1 MDDFEVCPPT
11 PPGDVDWDCIEPV
24 VPDSTIRVPW
34 PIPIPARD
42 DYIVGVGVSHM
53 FYRVDARYGHLMS
66 EYTTGLARCYVT
78 GGPGGEADE
87 FYVSAGGVDN
97 DSSLLKLVGN
107 EEAWRI
113 QEVEGSNVG
122 MVTVDAPLDG
132 SDLGVNLDLSRIAQ
146 VSPTTGAIAALS
158 PTPLV
163 TGVVSRDALLTPEA
177 DGMVIATRTSPN
189 TSIYRVAWDG
199 TVVWSAFNT
208 RFHGMDTL
216 GLKHYNGHA
225 YLRARFL
232 PGFPASIIRYDIAS
246 GSIDGSWELEASV
259 LEGEFAFGRGPSSGR
274 MFVPDIESLLCYDV
288 ATRAEVWET
297 PLYPRPG
304 YVVAGPEGEVYVA
317 TNSRT
322 ESDTLSRVYRIEA
335 DGTIAWELVLPTG
348 ITLANDR
355 GGIGLSYGHIPAFT
369 PDQ

>member
-1 MDDFEVCPPT
+1 
-11 PPGDVDWDCIEPV
+11 
-24 VPDSTIRVPW
+24 
-34 PIPIPARD
+34 
-42 DYIVGVGVSHM
+42 
-53 FYRVDARYGHLMS
+53 
-66 EYTTGLARCYVT
+66 
-78 GGPGGEADE
+78 
-87 FYVSAGGVDN
+87 
-97 DSSLLKLVGN
+97 
-107 EEAWRI
+107 
-113 QEVEGSNVG
+113 SNVG

-199 TVVWSAFNT
+199 TVLWSVFNT

-246 GSIDGSWELEASV
+246 GSIDSSWELEASV
-259 LEGEFAFGRGPSSGR
+259 LEGEFAFGRGPSSG
-274 MFVPDIESLLCYDV
+274 
-288 ATRAEVWET
+288 
-297 PLYPRPG
+297 
-304 YVVAGPEGEVYVA
+304 
-317 TNSRT
+317 
-322 ESDTLSRVYRIEA
+322 
-335 DGTIAWELVLPTG
+335 
-348 ITLANDR
+348 
-355 GGIGLSYGHIPAFT
+355 
-369 PDQ
+369 